1 MKEYKTGLYVV
12 RKIFTRSAL
21 AGIFSFLFFVFL
33 GYFLLWQRFQILN
46 EGELR
51 EMSNII
57 NLVENNVKQSL
68 QNSSSVALSLALL
81 VDDEGNIDNFEEI
94 APQLVDENPNI
105 DVVQL
110 VPNGIITKIYPLEGN
125 REAINYNIL
134 QESSIKREAY
144 KAIVTRKMYFAG
156 PFELKQ
162 GGIAVV
168 GRLPVFIKKEFWG
181 FSAVIIKL
189 ENLLRQSG
197 IKKLAGGKYQFQFS
211 KIDALTGKETF
222 FLPEIK
228 NLNESYSKS
237 VTLPDGDW
245 KVYIASKNPNEIL
258 FLILPIG
265 FLILIL
271 AAWLGWMTSKEL
283 EQPEKLQKLLNK
295 KAGELVKSELNFRTI
310 FDQAAIGIARLDSI
324 SGKILETNAK
334 YGELLGY
341 TAEELI
347 RLDYIQLTHPEDIQE
362 EYNNMIRINSGKIRE
377 YTINKRIIKKNGNIV
392 WVKLTVS
399 TLREN
404 GLGPYEHV
412 ALIEDITEKRL
423 SELNLNKSYQM
434 VMDQNKRLLNFSFI
448 VSHNLR
454 SHSSNIQAI
463 LNLHELA
470 ETEDEK
476 ESYIQLLSKVGVALD
491 QTLFDLNEVVSIQ
504 ANTNLIVEPLL
515 VSEYLKRTLDLL
527 EVEILKKK
535 AVIRQEIP
543 NEMQVNFNPAYMESV
558 LLNFLS
564 NALRFSDHQ
573 RTPEILIS
581 GSRENGSWVLEI
593 ADNGIGIDLDRNGEQ
608 LFGMYKSFTDSP
620 NSRGIGL
627 FITKNQIDA
636 MGGRVTVESQVDI
649 GTTFKLQFGI

>member
-1 MKEYKTGLYVV
+1 MKENKSGLYIV
-12 RKIFTRSAL
+12 RKIFSRPGL
-21 AGIFSFLFFVFL
+21 AGIFFFLFFVFL
-33 GYFLLWQRFQILN
+33 GYFLLWQRFQILK

-57 NLVENNVKQSL
+57 NLVKNNVEQSL
-68 QNSSSVALSLALL
+68 QNSYSVALSLALL
-81 VDDEGNIDNFEEI
+81 VDDDGNIDNFEEI
-94 APQLVDENPNI
+94 ASQLVDGNPNI
-105 DVVQL
+105 DLVQM
-110 VPNGIITKIYPLEGN
+110 VPGGIITKVYPLEGN
-125 REAINYNIL
+125 REVINYNIL
-134 QESSIKREAY
+134 QENSLKKEAN
-144 KAIVTRKMYFAG
+144 KAIETRKIYFAG

-162 GGIAVV
+162 GGIAVI

-197 IKKLAGGKYQFQFS
+197 IKKLAGGRYQFQFS
-211 KIDALTGKETF
+211 KKDVQTGEEIF

-237 VTLPDGDW
+237 VILSDGDW
-245 KVYIASKNPNEIL
+245 KVYIASKNPNAIL
-258 FLILPIG
+258 FLLLPIG

-271 AAWLGWMTSKEL
+271 AAWLGWITSKVL
-283 EQPEKLQKLLNK
+283 KQPAKLQELLKK
-295 KAGELVKSELNFRTI
+295 KAGELLQSELKFRTI

-324 SGKILETNAK
+324 SGKILETNTK

-341 TAEELI
+341 TAEDLT
-347 RLDYIQLTHPEDIQE
+347 RLDNRQLTHPEDIQE
-362 EYNNMIRINSGKIRE
+362 DYNNMQRINSGETRE
-377 YTINKRIIKKNGNIV
+377 YTINKRMIKKNGDIV

-404 GLGPYEHV
+404 GLGPEEHV

-463 LNLHELA
+463 LNLYELA
-470 ETEDEK
+470 ECGKEK
-476 ESYIQLLSKVGVALD
+476 ESYIQLLSKVGLALD

-504 ANTNLIVEPLL
+504 ANTDLNVEPLL
-515 VSEYLKRTLDLL
+515 ISEYLKMTLDLL
-527 EVEILKKK
+527 QVQIQNKK
-535 AVIRQEIP
+535 AIIHQEIP
-543 NEMQVNFNPAYMESV
+543 EKMRVKFNPAYMESV

-564 NALRFSDHQ
+564 NALRFSGHH

-581 GSRENGSWVLEI
+581 GTRENGNWVLEI
-593 ADNGIGIDLDRNGEQ
+593 SDNGIGIDMDRHGDQ
-608 LFGMYKSFTDSP
+608 LFGMYKTFTDSP
-620 NSRGIGL
+620 QSRGIGL
-627 FITKNQIDA
+627 FITKNQMDA
-636 MGGRVTVESQVDI
+636 MGGRLSVESVVGV
-649 GTTFKLQFGI
+649 GTTFKLHFN

>member
-1 MKEYKTGLYVV
+1 MKEDKSGLYIV
-12 RKIFTRSAL
+12 RKIFSRPVL

-33 GYFLLWQRFQILN
+33 GYFVLWQRFQILN
-46 EGELR
+46 EREMQ

-57 NLVENNVKQSL
+57 NLVENNVDQSL
-68 QNSSSVALSLALL
+68 QNSYSIALSLALL

-94 APQLVDENPNI
+94 APQLVDGNPNI

-110 VPNGIITKIYPLEGN
+110 VPGGIITKVYPLEGN
-125 REAINYNIL
+125 REVINYNIL
-134 QESSIKREAY
+134 QENSLKSEAN
-144 KAIVTRKMYFAG
+144 KAIETRKIYFAG

-168 GRLPVFIKKEFWG
+168 GRLPVFIKNEFWG

-211 KIDALTGKETF
+211 KKDVLTGEEVF
-222 FLPEIK
+222 FLPEIE
-228 NLNESYSKS
+228 NLNKSYSKS
-237 VTLPDGDW
+237 VALPDGDW
-245 KVYIASKNPNEIL
+245 KFYMASKNPNEIL
-258 FLILPIG
+258 FLILPVA
-265 FLILIL
+265 FFILIL
-271 AAWLGWMTSKEL
+271 AAWLGWITYKEL
-283 EQPEKLQKLLNK
+283 EQPAKLQDLLKK
-295 KAGELVKSELNFRTI
+295 KAGELLQSELKFRTI

-324 SGKILETNAK
+324 SGKILETNTK

-341 TAEELI
+341 TTEDLTK
-347 RLDYIQLTHPEDIQE
+347 LDYMQLTHPEDIQE
-362 EYNNMIRINSGKIRE
+362 DYDNMQRINSGEIRE
-377 YTINKRIIKKNGNIV
+377 YTLNKRIIKKNGDIG

-404 GLGPYEHV
+404 GLGPEEHV
-412 ALIEDITEKRL
+412 ALIEDITQKRL
-423 SELNLNKSYQM
+423 SEINLNKSYQM

-454 SHSSNIQAI
+454 SHSSNIQSI
-463 LNLHELA
+463 LNLYELA
-470 ETEDEK
+470 ECGIEK

-504 ANTNLIVEPLL
+504 ANTDLIVEPLL
-515 VSEYLKRTLDLL
+515 VSEYLKMTLDLL
-527 EVEILKKK
+527 QVQIQKKK
-535 AVIRQEIP
+535 AIIHQDIP
-543 NEMQVNFNPAYMESV
+543 EEMRVKFNPAYMESV

-581 GSRENGSWVLEI
+581 GTRETGNWVLEI
-593 ADNGIGIDLDRNGEQ
+593 SDNGIGIDMDRHGEQ
-608 LFGMYKSFTDSP
+608 LFGMYKTFTDSP

-627 FITKNQIDA
+627 FITKNQMDA
-636 MGGRVTVESQVDI
+636 MGGRVTVESIVGI
-649 GTTFKLQFGI
+649 GTTFKLHFN

>member
-1 MKEYKTGLYVV
+1 MKENKSGLNIV
-12 RKIFTRSAL
+12 RKIFSRPGL
-21 AGIFSFLFFVFL
+21 AGIISFLFFVFL
-33 GYFLLWQRFQILN
+33 GYFVLWQRFQILK

-57 NLVENNVKQSL
+57 NLVKNNVEQSL
-68 QNSSSVALSLALL
+68 QNSYSVALSLALL

-94 APQLVDENPNI
+94 APQLVDGNPSI
-105 DVVQL
+105 DVVQM
-110 VPNGIITKIYPLEGN
+110 VPRGIITKVYPLEGN
-125 REAINYNIL
+125 REVINYNIL
-134 QESSIKREAY
+134 QENSVKREAN
-144 KAIVTRKMYFAG
+144 KAIETRKIYFAG

-197 IKKLAGGKYQFQFS
+197 MKKLAGGKYQFQFS
-211 KIDALTGKETF
+211 KKDVVTGEEIF

-228 NLNESYSKS
+228 NLNKSYSKS
-237 VTLPDGDW
+237 VRLSDGDW
-245 KVYIASKNPNEIL
+245 KVYIASKNPNAIL

-271 AAWLGWMTSKEL
+271 AAWLGWITSKVL
-283 EQPEKLQKLLNK
+283 KQPAKLQELLKK
-295 KAGELVKSELNFRTI
+295 KAGELVQSELKFRTI
-310 FDQAAIGIARLDSI
+310 FNQAAIGIARLDSI
-324 SGKILETNAK
+324 SGKILETNTK

-341 TAEELI
+341 TPEDLI
-347 RLDYIQLTHPEDIQE
+347 KLDYMQLTHPEDIQE
-362 EYNNMIRINSGKIRE
+362 DHDNMQRINSGEIRE
-377 YTINKRIIKKNGNIV
+377 YTLNKRIVKKNGDIG

-404 GLGPYEHV
+404 GLGPEEHV

-423 SELNLNKSYQM
+423 SEINLNKSYQM

-463 LNLHELA
+463 LNLYELA
-470 ETEDEK
+470 ECGQEK

-504 ANTNLIVEPLL
+504 ANTDLIVEPLL
-515 VSEYLKRTLDLL
+515 VSDYLKRTLDLL
-527 EVEILKKK
+527 QVQIQKKK
-535 AVIRQEIP
+535 AIIHQEIP
-543 NEMQVNFNPAYMESV
+543 EEMLVKFNPAYMESV
-558 LLNFLS
+558 LLNFIS
-564 NALRFSDHQ
+564 NALRFSDHH

-581 GSRENGSWVLEI
+581 GTRENGNWVLEI
-593 ADNGIGIDLDRNGEQ
+593 SDNGIGIDMDRHGEQ
-608 LFGMYKSFTDSP
+608 LFGMYKTFTDSP
-620 NSRGIGL
+620 QSRGIGL
-627 FITKNQIDA
+627 FITKNQMDA
-636 MGGRVTVESQVDI
+636 MGGRLSVESIVDV
-649 GTTFKLQFGI
+649 GTTFKLHFN